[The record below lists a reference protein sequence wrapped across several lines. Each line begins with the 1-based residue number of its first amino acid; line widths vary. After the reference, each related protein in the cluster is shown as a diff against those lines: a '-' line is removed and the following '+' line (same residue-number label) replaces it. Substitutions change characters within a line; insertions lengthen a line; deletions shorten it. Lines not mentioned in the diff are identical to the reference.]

1 MYRIMFNFNHNIT
14 WYCVPLCVMYDI
26 MYNTHL
32 AHTYMHPN
40 KHAYM
45 KMKFRC
51 TSEQDD
57 IHD

>member
-14 WYCVPLCVMYDI
+14 WYCVPRCVMYDI
-26 MYNTHL
+26 QYTFSTH
-32 AHTYMHPN
+32 MHPN
-40 KHAYM
+40 KHAYT

-51 TSEQDD
+51 TSEKDD